1 MQILKKKISI
11 LDECIDNSKSKGFK
25 IILSSA
31 IDVPKSLADKVD
43 YLIIDKENPIITGD
57 DLETIGGAI
66 FYWINNPYFKNSYC
80 MDMNHSYAVLKLIK
94 NAAQNSII
102 ITKRTNKEKEYFK
115 RGYRFQGCVD
125 NICHFG

>member
-1 MQILKKKISI
+1 MTNNEVVAILSYADTEKKISI

-25 IILSSA
+25 IMINS
-31 IDVPKSLADKVD
+31 
-43 YLIIDKENPIITGD
+43 EFTGITNELD
-57 DLETIGGAI
+57 ISTIT
-66 FYWINNPYFKNSYC
+66 F
-80 MDMNHSYAVLKLIK
+80 
-94 NAAQNSII
+94 AQNSII